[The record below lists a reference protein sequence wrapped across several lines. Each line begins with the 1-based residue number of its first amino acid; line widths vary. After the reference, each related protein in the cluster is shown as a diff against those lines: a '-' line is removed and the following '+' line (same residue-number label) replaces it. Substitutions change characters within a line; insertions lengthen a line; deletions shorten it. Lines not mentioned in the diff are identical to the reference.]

1 MPTASGGPSVVGN
14 ADSSHSSGLCVV
26 LVSAHAIAE
35 GRMFDFVTHVSGDE
49 RTNSGMPMG
58 RDHCYITDKRKRA
71 RDIIER

>member
-1 MPTASGGPSVVGN
+1 
-14 ADSSHSSGLCVV
+14 
-26 LVSAHAIAE
+26 
-35 GRMFDFVTHVSGDE
+35 MFDFVTHVSGDE